1 MIATSASERNHYMG
15 IEDWGIEDPD
25 PDVAEQRLLIDPDED
40 DDAGSTQ
47 PPLEADPAD
56 FADQHHAIPLSD
68 DDR

>member
-1 MIATSASERNHYMG
+1 MG
-15 IEDWGIEDPD
+15 IEDSD
-25 PDVAEQRLLIDPDED
+25 PDVAEQQRLAIDLDED
-40 DDAGSTQ
+40 DGADPTQ

>member
-1 MIATSASERNHYMG
+1 
-15 IEDWGIEDPD
+15 
-25 PDVAEQRLLIDPDED
+25 VAEQRLLIDPDED